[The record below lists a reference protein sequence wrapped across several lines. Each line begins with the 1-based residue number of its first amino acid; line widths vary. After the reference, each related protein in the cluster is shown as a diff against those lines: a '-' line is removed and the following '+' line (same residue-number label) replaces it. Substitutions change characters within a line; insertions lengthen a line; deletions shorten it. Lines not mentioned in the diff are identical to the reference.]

1 MTQLLLIRHATN
13 SSLKDNKLTGWT
25 PGINLNEEGQAQ
37 ANALVTRLEGVPIA
51 AIYSSP
57 VERAVQTAQALAQT
71 RGLEI
76 QARAGLGEVHIGDW
90 TGKSITEL
98 AQTDTW
104 RQFQVYPSLT
114 RLPNGESGQEMQAR
128 AIAELDAICVAHPED
143 TVAIFSHADVIK
155 AIIAYYA
162 GLHLDHFQRLVVS
175 PASISVVWAGPSGA
189 RLVRLNDTGRMDDLV
204 PSQLAPASQDHD
216 AKEQG

>member
-13 SSLKDNKLTGWT
+13 DSLEADKLTGWT
-25 PGINLNEEGQAQ
+25 PGVNLNEEGLAQ
-37 ANALVTRLEGVPIA
+37 ARALVPRLEGVPIA

-57 VERAVQTAQALAQT
+57 LERAVQTAQALAQA
-71 RGLEI
+71 RGLDI
-76 QARAGLGEVHIGDW
+76 QVRPGLGEVHIGDW
-90 TGKSITEL
+90 TGKSIAEL

-104 RQFQVYPSLT
+104 RQFQVQPSLT

-128 AIAELDAICVAHPED
+128 AIAELDAICTAYPED

-155 AIIAYYA
+155 AIVAYYA

-175 PASISVVWAGPSGA
+175 PASINVVWVGPSGA
-189 RLVRLNDTGRMDDLV
+189 RLVRLNDTGRMDE
-204 PSQLAPASQDHD
+204 LAPQQVPTSQDHD
-216 AKEQG
+216 AKELG

>member
-13 SSLKDNKLTGWT
+13 DSLKADKLTGWT
-25 PGINLNEEGQAQ
+25 PGVTLNEEGLAQ
-37 ANALVTRLEGVPIA
+37 ARTLVTRLEGVPIA

-57 VERAVQTAQALAQT
+57 LERAVQTAQPLAQA

-90 TGKSITEL
+90 TGRSISEL
-98 AQTDTW
+98 IQTDTW
-104 RQFQVYPSLT
+104 RQFQVQPSLT
-114 RLPNGESGQEMQAR
+114 RFPNGESGQEMQAR
-128 AIAELDAICVAHPED
+128 AVAELDAICTAHPGD

-155 AIIAYYA
+155 AIVAYYA
-162 GLHLDHFQRLVVS
+162 GLHMDHFQRLVVS
-175 PASISVVWAGPSGA
+175 PASISVVWAGPSGS
-189 RLVRLNDTGRMDDLV
+189 RLVRLNDTGRLDDLI
-204 PSQLAPASQDHD
+204 PPQLPPIVQDPD